1 MNEIKR
7 FSSYSL
13 KELYK
18 FKNAMNHYSFSNKF
32 SFFSLITPSV

>member
-18 FKNAMNHYSFSNKF
+18 FKNAMNHSFTIKF

>member
-7 FSSYSL
+7 FSNYSL

-18 FKNAMNHYSFSNKF
+18 FKNAMNSFAIKF
-32 SFFSLITPSV
+32 SFFSIITPSV